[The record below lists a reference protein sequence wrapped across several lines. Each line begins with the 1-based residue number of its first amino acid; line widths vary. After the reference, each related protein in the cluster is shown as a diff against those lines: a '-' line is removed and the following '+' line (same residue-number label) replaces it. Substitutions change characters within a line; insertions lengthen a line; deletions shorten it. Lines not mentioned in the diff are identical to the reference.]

1 MKNQIEGKLN
11 SRFCPAATPKKSD
24 SGRMRGMSNRAAAVL
39 AAALLLAASAW
50 ADSNGPLINGVVVD
64 GARGTISIQGSN
76 LLGRDTALTPQILL
90 NGAQLTVS
98 SSSATQV
105 VAALPRS
112 IAPGTYLM
120 SLIPRQK
127 GGNDENDNNNAV
139 FFDVA
144 IGAIGPQGPSG
155 AQGPQGLNGPQG
167 PQGPQ
172 GAAGPQGPAGANGA
186 VGPIGPAGANGAV
199 GPVGPA
205 GANGAVGPVG
215 SAGANGAVGPIG
227 PAGANGA
234 VGPVGS
240 AGANGAV
247 GPIGP
252 AGANGANGAV
262 GPVGPAGGNGATG
275 AVGPAGANGS
285 QGPAGTNGSNG
296 VNGAPGTPGI
306 AGPQG
311 PAGPP
316 TLQIGMNDRGFLS
329 ATSPNINGTGKEAIH
344 VAPGGT
350 VSISFDWAN
359 NRNGYCPSCNE
370 QVLGGLVKID
380 TTVIPGS
387 ISSGSCFYV
396 GDLSGGTQ
404 TFTFTA
410 PTTVGTYYIGLY
422 TDLYSSCPGALN
434 APRTTLGLDT
444 FIAAVTVY

>member
-1 MKNQIEGKLN
+1 MMNHIQCRMN
-11 SRFCPAATPKKSD
+11 SRFYPAATPKKSD

-105 VAALPRS
+105 VAALPGS

-120 SLIPRQK
+120 SLVPQKK
-127 GGNDENDNNNAV
+127 GGDDGNDNNNAV

-155 AQGPQGLNGPQG
+155 PQGPQGLSGPQG
-167 PQGPQ
+167 LQGPQ
-172 GAAGPQGPAGANGA
+172 GAAGTP
-186 VGPIGPAGANGAV
+186 
-199 GPVGPA
+199 
-205 GANGAVGPVG
+205 
-215 SAGANGAVGPIG
+215 G

-422 TDLYSSCPGALN
+422 TDLNLGCRGALN